1 MGWLFVQVWV
11 LCVVAFLLGSLVT
24 WLLFV
29 RPARRADPPP
39 GGQPWALGPSWTDP
53 PQARV
58 DRELATVPPPSEPP
72 PAPAVDPALSG
83 LDSRPEQPSPRLG
96 AAATGALDLL
106 GVRGRG
112 DEPTA
117 AQREGPAIPTQAGPA
132 DAPQPDGHPPSPR

>member
-29 RPARRADPPP
+29 VPARRAGAPPA
-39 GGQPWALGPSWTDP
+39 GEPWALGPSWTGPAQAQADGGP
-53 PQARV
+53 PP
-58 DRELATVPPPSEPP
+58 VPPPSGSRPG
-72 PAPAVDPALSG
+72 PAVDPALSG
-83 LDSRPEQPSPRLG
+83 LDSRPEPPPRLG

-112 DEPTA
+112 DESTA
-117 AQREGPAIPTQAGPA
+117 PHSEGPAIPTQPGPA
-132 DAPQPDGHPPSPR
+132 DAPPPDGRPPRAR